1 MKDLKSIYK
10 SDSYKKEL
18 YTVKLPDDNVYE
30 WRVALVC
37 LFYIQSPLQ
46 LRDPFS
52 SLFVILS
59 TRTVELVL
67 KSQYG
72 TIYVSTNFLVK
83 HLIEISNKGSKN
95 GFLIEVI
102 TVS

>member
-1 MKDLKSIYK
+1 MKLKIFRPSQRSSPAATDRLMKDLKSIYK

-37 LFYIQSPLQ
+37 PFKIQSPLQ

-59 TRTVELVL
+59 TKTVD
-67 KSQYG
+67 
-72 TIYVSTNFLVK
+72 
-83 HLIEISNKGSKN
+83 
-95 GFLIEVI
+95 
-102 TVS
+102 